1 VKKREKMKK
10 LIILMLSIV
19 ISYAQMTFS
28 DPQPTFDEP
37 RKWVIKLRTSDEKT
51 INQILSSV
59 YNVLKEYPAESIKI
73 AVVTYGQGMRVLR
86 KDYDKHTLSRIS
98 SLMDYEVEFIGCRNT
113 METMHWGE
121 DEFIEDIEY
130 VQAGIAELIEKQVA
144 GYYETTPY

>member
-1 VKKREKMKK
+1 
-10 LIILMLSIV
+10 
-19 ISYAQMTFS
+19 MTFS

-51 INQILSSV
+51 VNQMLSSV

-73 AVVTYGQGMRVLR
+73 AVVAYGQGMRVLR

-113 METMHWGE
+113 METMHWSE

-130 VQAGIAELIEKQVA
+130 VQAGIAELIEKQVD